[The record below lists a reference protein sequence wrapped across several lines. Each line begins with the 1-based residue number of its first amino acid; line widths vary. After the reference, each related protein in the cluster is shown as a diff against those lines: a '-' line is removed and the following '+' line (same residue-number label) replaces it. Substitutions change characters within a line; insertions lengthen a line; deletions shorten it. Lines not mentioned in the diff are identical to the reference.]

1 VIDDNELVRVTLIEV
16 ENEFNFSNPTNY
28 FNLTL
33 PHIAIKQNAFQ
44 SMTYSQYKQAMR
56 ETDQKE
62 VADNEQ
68 SATSS
73 EDATAASSTAEEE
86 PPQDFWYS
94 SRQQGPMLL
103 RVQVANKRDTRVI
116 VQVKI
121 SSSNGN
127 LMAPISPIKEKIPEQ
142 QSKTIL
148 ILQKANPW
156 LPWGEIDVEIVEAYE
171 KRLEVK
177 NEEIGGAASRKIGY
191 TVNMLI

>member
-86 PPQDFWYS
+86 TLKGNIYFDNPLK
-94 SRQQGPMLL
+94 GPMLL
-103 RVQVANKRDTRVI
+103 RVLAQNKTNSKLKIHVALSSPNLAAPLSS
-116 VQVKI
+116 VKDV
-121 SSSNGN
+121 
-127 LMAPISPIKEKIPEQ
+127 
-142 QSKTIL
+142 L
-148 ILQKANPW
+148 IDKNPKCVGHFQKKNPFQDF
-156 LPWGEIDVEIVEAYE
+156 GEI
-171 KRLEVK
+171 
-177 NEEIGGAASRKIGY
+177 
-191 TVNMLI
+191 